1 MNIANRITYIASDAQ
16 HQVIPWVEAK
26 DMQGRVTVYRAKDST
41 LTAAQIEKAPKHL
54 MDCIDCHDRPSHIF
68 TPPDRAVDAS
78 LLAGRI
84 DRSLPFVKQQA
95 VTALAKTY
103 NTTGEA
109 LDGIGSDLQAF
120 YRTKYPELWS
130 SRQGSIQAAVA
141 DVQHIYQS
149 TIFPYM
155 KVDWRT
161 HPDNIGH
168 FYSSGCFRCHD
179 GQHVSAAGKVV
190 PKDCETCHTVLAE
203 LQSGTPLMRR
213 EPGVPFQHPVDIG
226 DLTQVNCSD
235 CHTGG
240 VGP

>member
-1 MNIANRITYIASDAQ
+1 MT
-16 HQVIPWVEAK
+16 
-26 DMQGRVTVYRAKDST
+26 GRATSSLL
-41 LTAAQIEKAPKHL
+41 LTE
-54 MDCIDCHDRPSHIF
+54 S
-68 TPPDRAVDAS
+68 VDGS

-95 VTALAKTY
+95 VAALTTTY

-109 LDGIGSDLQAF
+109 MRRHQQRHPDF

-130 SRQGSIQAAVA
+130 SRQKSIQAAVA

-161 HPDNIGH
+161 HPNNIGH
-168 FYSSGCFRCHD
+168 FYSPGCFRCHD
-179 GQHVSAAGKVV
+179 GQHVSSLRQSHSERLRHLSHG
-190 PKDCETCHTVLAE
+190 LAE
-203 LQSGTPLMRR
+203 LQSGTPLIRH